1 MRKLI
6 AAFVLCIG
14 LGNTAHA
21 YLLTEDLPNL
31 FNNIVKEARDYAQYI
46 QQTFNQGIQIEHEV
60 TQITNQLTQL
70 ARLGDPKYYVNML
83 NIGEFEASTNAMV
96 AGVGN
101 TISTIRGIAAGNPAS
116 ALAYT
121 AQGLYPNLSG
131 MTDRFGNPV
140 NFNTG
145 AFAKFGAIQT
155 MVEAENVAENK
166 YNSGIAGLLAQL
178 NNALKGVN
186 ADATQIGTEKYA
198 ANVNGVH
205 AQVLALNTNSI
216 LAGQRLQAQDIS
228 NRNAAAL
235 QGVAREQMMENERYE
250 DIQIV
255 GNFFSSFIGG
265 PTNPVTPLPAS
276 SLP

>member
-1 MRKLI
+1 MRKLL

-70 ARLGDPKYYVNML
+70 ARLGNPNYYVNML
-83 NIGEFEASTNAMV
+83 NIGAFAASTNAMV

-101 TISTIRGIAAGNPAS
+101 TISTIRGIATGNPAA
-116 ALAYT
+116 ALSYT

-140 NFNTG
+140 NFNT
-145 AFAKFGAIQT
+145 ASFAKFGAIQT

-166 YNSGIAGLLAQL
+166 YNTGIAGLLAQL
-178 NNALKGVN
+178 NNALKGVS
-186 ADATQIGTEKYA
+186 ADATQIGAEKYA

-205 AQVLALNTNSI
+205 AQVLTQSTNAI
-216 LAGQRLQAQDIS
+216 LSGQRLQAQDIS
-228 NRNAAAL
+228 NRNATAL
-235 QGVAREQMMENERYE
+235 LSEAHNQMMTNERHE
-250 DIQIV
+250 DIQILA
-255 GNFFSSFIGG
+255 NFFSSLLGG